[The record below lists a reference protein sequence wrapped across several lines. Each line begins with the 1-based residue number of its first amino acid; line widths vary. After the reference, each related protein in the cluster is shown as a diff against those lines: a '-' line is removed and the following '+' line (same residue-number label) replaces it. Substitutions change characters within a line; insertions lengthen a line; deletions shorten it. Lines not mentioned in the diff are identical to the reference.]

1 MLFYGWNQGTMYWL
15 VRMRAQILLTL
26 LLVSSVLVPMTGH
39 AQGRAIE
46 FDIEISHLDWLSNE
60 TIPMDVQ
67 LKNAQYNTNYT
78 LIWTLRDIDDNVLE
92 TGSKVFKATGT
103 ITSNIIELK
112 HFYNSNHFY
121 NFEAELYDSSGTLL
135 IEDEQSF
142 AVFQNRKVAPI
153 GNLLAFGDSLSD
165 MGNAKDSV
173 LNVPDVPP
181 YWQGRFSN
189 GMVWIE
195 YLSQAYG
202 VTTTHG
208 SGTQAGDNRAFGGSQ
223 TGAGYSYLLLPNV
236 GSQITSYL
244 TNVQSNFASNDIIS
258 LWAGGNDF
266 LYGTANADT
275 IVTNMESHIRQ
286 LEAAGATTF
295 IIPNLPPLEKT
306 PEILSR
312 SQTQQQN
319 IASEVVSY
327 NNKLASLISSLQLEL
342 GINVYSVDAYTIF
355 NDIIDNKDALGLTNT
370 HSAACSGNAGLL
382 PLPICNNGDPVV
394 ANVDEYIFFDKAHP
408 TRVMHQY
415 IGRFAVE
422 SIGQADTDGD
432 GIIDAIDT
440 CDWTDDATTVNQT
453 GCSWSQRDDDADG
466 ILNSDDQCPDTENGA
481 VVDENGCSNSQRDT
495 DSDGLNDAIDPC
507 PFSPNLIDY
516 DQDGCSDSEDWDDDN
531 DLVADFEDNCPKG
544 TIGVHSNDLD
554 ADGCSDLEDDD
565 IDGDGLSN
573 TQEDAIGADKRNPDT
588 DSDGYKDGIDAFPLD
603 PTEWLD
609 SDGDGCGDNTDEF
622 PLDPSECIDTDEDGI
637 GDNSD
642 AFPADEAEWSD
653 LDSDGVGDN
662 SDDCPNEF
670 GLSVLPL
677 GCPDRDGDGIADS
690 IDEFPNDADEWS
702 DSDGDGYGDNGDV
715 FPQNSSEWMDS
726 DNDSYGDNIDAFPL
740 NSSEW
745 LDSDVD
751 GVGDNMDAFPLD
763 STEWLDSDGDGCG
776 DNSDVWPLD
785 AEECFDRDY
794 DGVGDNQ
801 DAFPDSAYEWLDSDG
816 DGLGDNADVFPFDKD
831 AKYDT
836 DGDGV
841 PDSTDLFPRNSG
853 MDSFLD
859 IGWRIG
865 LGLLLIGGVLLF
877 IQRRNESNPK
887 DEFWVQEPIEGDL
900 NEHDNRPKVAPSV
913 DIFE

>member
-1 MLFYGWNQGTMYWL
+1 MYWL
-15 VRMRAQILLTL
+15 MLMRAQIILTL
-26 LLVSSVLVPMTGH
+26 LLVSSVLATIPAH

-46 FDIEISHLDWLSNE
+46 FDVELSRYDWLSNE
-60 TIPMDVQ
+60 TVPVDVQ
-67 LKNAQYNTNYT
+67 LKNAQFNTDYT
-78 LIWTLRDIDDNVLE
+78 IIWTLVDADDIILDN
-92 TGSKVFKATGT
+92 GSMVFQATGT
-103 ITSNIIELK
+103 ITSNLIDLK
-112 HFYNSNHFY
+112 HFYNNKHFY
-121 NFEAELYDSSGTLL
+121 TFEVDLYDASGTRLA
-135 IEDEQSF
+135 QSEHSF
-142 AVFQNRKVAPI
+142 TVFQNRVVAPI
-153 GNLLAFGDSLSD
+153 GNLLVFGDSLSD

-208 SGTQAGDNRAFGGSQ
+208 SGTSPGDNRAFGGAQ
-223 TGAGYSYLLLPNV
+223 TGAGFSYLLLPNV
-236 GSQITSYL
+236 GSQISSYL
-244 TNVQSNFASNDIIS
+244 ANVQSSFASNDVVS

-275 IVTNMESHIRQ
+275 IITNMESHIRQ
-286 LEAAGATTF
+286 LESAGATTF

-370 HSAACSGNAGLL
+370 QSAACSGNAGLL

-394 ANVDEYIFFDKAHP
+394 ANADEYIFFDKAHP
-408 TRVMHQY
+408 TRAMHQY

-422 SIGQADTDGD
+422 SIGQGDTDGD
-432 GIIDAIDT
+432 GIIDSIDD
-440 CDWTDDATTVNQT
+440 CEWTDDVATVNQT
-453 GCSWSQRDDDADG
+453 GCSWSQRDDDSDG
-466 ILNSDDQCPDTENGA
+466 ILNSDDQCPGTESDA
-481 VVDENGCSNSQRDT
+481 IVDEDGCSNSQKDT

-544 TIGVHSNDLD
+544 VIGVHTNDLD
-554 ADGCSDLEDDD
+554 EDGCSDSEDDD

-573 TQEDAIGADKRNPDT
+573 QEEDNIGADKRNPDS
-588 DSDGYKDGIDAFPLD
+588 DGDGYKDGVDDFPLD
-603 PTEWLD
+603 STEWVD
-609 SDGDGCGDNTDEF
+609 SDGDGCGDNSDEF
-622 PLDPSECIDTDEDGI
+622 PLDATECIDTDEDGV
-637 GDNSD
+637 GDNGD
-642 AFPADEAEWSD
+642 AFPANEDEWAD
-653 LDSDGVGDN
+653 FDMDGIGDN

-670 GLSVLPL
+670 GHSLIPL
-677 GCPDRDGDGIADS
+677 GCPDRDGDGVADT
-690 IDEFPNDADEWS
+690 IDVFPNDADEWS
-702 DSDGDGYGDNGDV
+702 DEDGDGYGDNGDI
-715 FPQNSSEWMDS
+715 FPQNSSEWEDS
-726 DNDSYGDNIDAFPL
+726 DNDSYGDNSDAFPL
-740 NSSEW
+740 NASEW
-745 LDSDVD
+745 LDSDED
-751 GVGDNMDAFPLD
+751 GVGDNSDAFPMD
-763 STEWLDSDGDGCG
+763 ASEWIDSDGDGCG
-776 DNSDVWPLD
+776 DNSDLWPFD
-785 AEECFDRDY
+785 ATECSDRDY
-794 DGVGDNQ
+794 DGVGDNS
-801 DAFPDSAYEWLDSDG
+801 DAFPDSAFEWLDSDG
-816 DGLGDNADVFPFDKD
+816 DGLGDNEDVFPFDKD

-853 MDSFLD
+853 MDSFVD

-865 LGLLLIGGVLLF
+865 LSLLVIGGILLK
-877 IQRRNESNPK
+877 IQRRNNTTHDEIHWGQDAIESSS
-887 DEFWVQEPIEGDL
+887 EESF
-900 NEHDNRPKVAPSV
+900 NRPTSAPSLEN
-913 DIFE
+913 FE